1 MLAGLIVIG
10 AAFATTF
17 TAWRL
22 YDIYFNEKPEEEK
35 VPSIS
40 YHTDSEIF
48 QEPQVGIKYQIED
61 PEGVDADDT
70 LEAVNDWIQNDDPNI
85 ISGDYHIL
93 VSTLSDIGV
102 VEISGDASPLLLDN
116 YEDVEVPYVDG
127 EGNLEWAKVDL
138 DFA

>member
-17 TAWRL
+17 TVWRL
-22 YDIYFNEKPEEEK
+22 YDIYFNEKPEEEA
-35 VPSIS
+35 PSIS
-40 YHTDSEIF
+40 YHHDSEIL
-48 QEPQVGIKYQIED
+48 QDPQVGIKYLVED

-85 ISGDYHIL
+85 ISGDYQIL